1 MASPEVNAVKQTLVD
16 ALEEIKWKLPD
27 TPEKFKAYQS
37 VQEAILWLSAPDI
50 FKEK

>member
-1 MASPEVNAVKQTLVD
+1 MASQEVEAVKKTLEN

-37 VQEAILWLSAPDI
+37 VQEAYLWLSSVDI
-50 FKEK
+50 FKDK